1 MCVLEGVDSTSRKRC
16 ANTGSSSQSEL
27 LRLLRHLSSSRNI
40 LITSSACCF
49 SSPVI
54 SARGSS
60 ELTFFFNSHQ
70 LRWVSAKPC
79 FKNHSLRASSRRF
92 EMGCTFTTVSVAR
105 RALTSRIVASIAFA
119 LAGSRFRIRWRCLTR
134 HIASHRVRC
143 RLSSEE
149 PRPCDDSQAT
159 SVLRWPCNGWRGAL
173 AAMAAIICILTNY
186 KGAYKRL
193 RFVNL
198 PQFAT

>member
-1 MCVLEGVDSTSRKRC
+1 MIFSRPFRLHPLHLCSLVRRFSGSLRKLEPLALSRFSRKTHQHATRDFRGRRC
-16 ANTGSSSQSEL
+16 ANTGSGSQSEL

-40 LITSSACCF
+40 LITSSACSF

-60 ELTFFFNSHQ
+60 EFTFFFNSHQ

-105 RALTSRIVASIAFA
+105 RAPTSRIVAS

-134 HIASHRVRC
+134 HIASHRVGC
-143 RLSSEE
+143 RQSSE
-149 PRPCDDSQAT
+149 
-159 SVLRWPCNGWRGAL
+159 
-173 AAMAAIICILTNY
+173 
-186 KGAYKRL
+186 
-193 RFVNL
+193 
-198 PQFAT
+198 